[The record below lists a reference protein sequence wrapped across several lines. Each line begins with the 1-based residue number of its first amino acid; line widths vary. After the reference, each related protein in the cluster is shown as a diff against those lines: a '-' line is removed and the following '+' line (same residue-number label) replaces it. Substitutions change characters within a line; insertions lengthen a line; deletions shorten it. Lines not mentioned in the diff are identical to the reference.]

1 MNNPAEI
8 HYKVLK
14 DVMKYLAATPDEG
27 IHYWRSQPHPTLPMK
42 PLPTTHHDNYVIQ
55 EKRGTNSKQLIGYVD
70 SDWATNTAKRSSM
83 TGMVIMYAGGA
94 VGYKSKFQSV
104 IARSST
110 EAEFVA
116 ACDMAKMILFYR
128 SLLADLEQE
137 QTDATVLFEDNNGAL
152 LMANVQQP
160 TKCTRHMDI
169 KHFAI
174 LDWVEQD
181 MLILET
187 IHTSENVSDAMTK
200 TLNRNLFYRHY
211 DTYMGLRVPDYCD
224 TKLIEQP
231 EHSTP
236 NTISHTPHRVLQ
248 TPATVRSMGG
258 GTRHTYM

>member
-200 TLNRNLFYRHY
+200 TLNRNLFYR
-211 DTYMGLRVPDYCD
+211 LRYIHGFKSTRLLRHEADR
-224 TKLIEQP
+224 TAS

-248 TPATVRSMGG
+248 TAATVRSMGG
-258 GTRHTYM
+258 GNRHTYM